1 MQQMQETLLQLP
13 CTYDMCLLEKWFSVV
28 LCGQLISRPK
38 TMSYVIGD
46 MKAAGVHATALTVE
60 GGESGLQPHQE
71 ARQLSGQG

>member
-1 MQQMQETLLQLP
+1 
-13 CTYDMCLLEKWFSVV
+13 
-28 LCGQLISRPK
+28 
-38 TMSYVIGD
+38 MSYVIGD